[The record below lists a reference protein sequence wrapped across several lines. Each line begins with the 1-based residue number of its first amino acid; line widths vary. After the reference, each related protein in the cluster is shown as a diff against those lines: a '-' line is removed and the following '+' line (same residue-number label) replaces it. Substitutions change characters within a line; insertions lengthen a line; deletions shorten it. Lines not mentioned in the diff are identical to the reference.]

1 MTNRYD
7 SLGIKQVIRLEWM
20 EKAVNLS
27 MSGMDPQEIRSELH
41 EYLAGRKGDGSIGER
56 SNLTRS
62 QAVVV
67 LMNIWGKPNPEI
79 ATFIENVKLQVQS
92 NGLGLADK
100 KALYWAAIS
109 AAYPFWFNV
118 ARQVGRL
125 LNLQDQITKQQIV
138 RRLKEQYGDR
148 QTVSRITRYVIR
160 SFVAWDVL
168 KDTSKKGCYERGNLL
183 SIQDQST
190 VNLLLES
197 ALHTIPEGKSSIN
210 ALYSNPG
217 LFIFDYPS
225 ITGELIVQDNQRIN
239 VMRFGLDEEIL
250 KLLVG
255 DTLK

>member
-7 SLGIKQVIRLEWM
+7 ALGIKQVIRLEWM

-27 MSGMDPQEIRSELH
+27 MSGMGPQEIRSELH

-56 SNLTRS
+56 SKLTRS

-67 LMNIWGKPNPEI
+67 LMNIWGKPSPEI
-79 ATFIENVKLQVQS
+79 AAFIKDVKWHIQS
-92 NGLGLADK
+92 NGLDPAER

-160 SFVAWDVL
+160 SFIAWGVL
-168 KDTSKKGCYERGNLL
+168 KDTDTKGCYKQGYLL
-183 SIQDQST
+183 RIQDQST
-190 VNLLLES
+190 VSLLHES
-197 ALHTIPEGKSSIN
+197 ALHTMPEGKAPIN

-217 LFIFDYPS
+217 FFIFDFPIVS
-225 ITGELIVQDNQRIN
+225 GELIAQVNQRIG
-239 VMRFGLDEEIL
+239 VMKFGVDEEIL
-250 KLLVG
+250 KV
-255 DTLK
+255 

>member
-7 SLGIKQVIRLEWM
+7 ALGIKQVIRLEWM
-20 EKAVNLS
+20 EKAVRLS
-27 MSGMDPQEIRSELH
+27 MSGMEPPEIRSELH

-56 SNLTRS
+56 SKLTRS

-67 LMNIWGKPNPEI
+67 LMNIWGKPNTEI
-79 ATFIENVKLQVQS
+79 AVFIEDVKAQIQS
-92 NGLGLADK
+92 NGLDPAEK
-100 KALYWAAIS
+100 KALYWAAVS

-160 SFVAWDVL
+160 SFVAWDIL
-168 KDTSKKGCYERGNLL
+168 KDTAKKGCYERGNIL

-190 VNLLLES
+190 VSLLLEG
-197 ALHTIPEGKSSIN
+197 ALHTMPGGKSSIN
-210 ALYSNPG
+210 DLYANPG
-217 LFIFDYPS
+217 FFIFDLPT
-225 ITGELIVQDNQRIN
+225 ITGEIIVQDNQRID
-239 VMRFGLDEEIL
+239 VMRFGADEEIL
-250 KLLVG
+250 KLQV
-255 DTLK
+255 

>member
-7 SLGIKQVIRLEWM
+7 ALGIKQVIRLEWM
-20 EKAVNLS
+20 EKSVQLS
-27 MSGMDPQEIRSELH
+27 MSGMEPQEIRSELH

-56 SNLTRS
+56 SKMTRS

-67 LMNIWGKPNPEI
+67 LMNIWGKPNPGI
-79 ATFIENVKLQVQS
+79 AAFIEDVKLQIQS
-92 NGLGLADK
+92 NGLDPAER

-160 SFVAWDVL
+160 SFVAWGVL
-168 KDTSKKGCYERGNLL
+168 KDAAKKGCYERGNILNVH
-183 SIQDQST
+183 DQST
-190 VNLLLES
+190 VSLLFEC
-197 ALHTIPEGKSSIN
+197 ALHAFPQGKLSVN
-210 ALYSNPG
+210 TLYGNPG
-217 LFIFDYPS
+217 FFVFDFPS
-225 ITGELIVQDNQRIN
+225 ISSEMIAQINPRIE
-239 VMRFGLDEEIL
+239 VMRFGADEKIL
-250 KLLVG
+250 KL
-255 DTLK
+255 

>member
-1 MTNRYD
+1 MTNTNTNRYA

-27 MSGMDPQEIRSELH
+27 MSGMDPQKNRSELQ
-41 EYLAGRKGDGSIGER
+41 EYLAERKGDGSIGER
-56 SNLTRS
+56 SKLTRS

-79 ATFIENVKLQVQS
+79 VPFIKDVKLQIQS
-92 NGLGLADK
+92 NGLDIAEK
-100 KALYWAAIS
+100 TALYWAAIS

-148 QTVSRITRYVIR
+148 QTVSRIARYVVR

-168 KDTSKKGCYERGNLL
+168 KDTAKKGCYERGNTL
-183 SIQDQST
+183 SVHDQST
-190 VNLLLES
+190 VNLLIEG
-197 ALHTIPEGKSSIN
+197 ALHTLPDAKASIN
-210 ALYSNPG
+210 DLYSNPG
-217 LFIFDYPS
+217 FFIFDFPS
-225 ITGELIVQDNQRIN
+225 ITGELIAQDNPRIE
-239 VMRFGLDEEIL
+239 VMRFGMDEEIL
-250 KLLVG
+250 KL
-255 DTLK
+255 

>member
-7 SLGIKQVIRLEWM
+7 TLGIKQVIRLEWM
-20 EKAVNLS
+20 EKALQLS
-27 MSGMDPQEIRSELH
+27 MSGMKPQEIRSELH

-56 SNLTRS
+56 SKLTRS

-79 ATFIENVKLQVQS
+79 AAFIEDVKLQIQS
-92 NGLGLADK
+92 NGLDTAER

-160 SFVAWDVL
+160 SFVAWDIL
-168 KDTSKKGCYERGNLL
+168 KDTDKKGCYKRGNLL
-183 SIQDQST
+183 RFHGQRAVS
-190 VNLLLES
+190 LLLEG
-197 ALHTIPEGKSSIN
+197 ALHILPEGKSSIN
-210 ALYSNPG
+210 DLYANPG
-217 LFIFDYPS
+217 FFIFDFP
-225 ITGELIVQDNQRIN
+225 IVTGDTIAQDNQRIE
-239 VMRFGLDEEIL
+239 VMRFGVDEEVL
-250 KLLVG
+250 ELAL
-255 DTLK
+255 

>member
-7 SLGIKQVIRLEWM
+7 ALGIKQVIRLEWM

-27 MSGMDPQEIRSELH
+27 MSGMGPQEIRSELH

-56 SNLTRS
+56 SKLTRS

-67 LMNIWGKPNPEI
+67 LMNIWGKPSPEI
-79 ATFIENVKLQVQS
+79 AAFIEDVKLHIQS
-92 NGLGLADK
+92 NGLDSSER

-168 KDTSKKGCYERGNLL
+168 KDTDKKGCYKRGNLL
-183 SIQDQST
+183 RFHGQHT
-190 VNLLLES
+190 VNLLTEG
-197 ALHTIPEGKSSIN
+197 ALHTLPEGKLSIN
-210 ALYSNPG
+210 DLYANPG
-217 LFIFDYPS
+217 FFIFDFPVV
-225 ITGELIVQDNQRIN
+225 TGEIIAQDNQRIE
-239 VMRFGLDEEIL
+239 VMRFGVDEEVL
-250 KLLVG
+250 ELAF
-255 DTLK
+255 

>member
-1 MTNRYD
+1 VTNRYD
-7 SLGIKQVIRLEWM
+7 ALGVKQVIRLEWM
-20 EKAVNLS
+20 EKAVQLS
-27 MSGMDPQEIRSELH
+27 MSGMNPQEIRSELH
-41 EYLAGRKGDGSIGER
+41 EYLTGRKGDGSIGER
-56 SNLTRS
+56 SKLTRS

-79 ATFIENVKLQVQS
+79 AAFIEDVKLQIQS
-92 NGLGLADK
+92 NGLDPAES

-160 SFVAWDVL
+160 SFVAWGVL
-168 KDTSKKGCYERGNLL
+168 IDAAKKGCYERGNKLI
-183 SIQDQST
+183 IQDQST
-190 VNLLLES
+190 VSLLLEC
-197 ALHTIPEGKSSIN
+197 ALHTMSGGKSSIN
-210 ALYSNPG
+210 DFYANPG
-217 LFIFDYPS
+217 FFIFDFPP
-225 ITGELIVQDNQRIN
+225 ITGEMVAQNNQRID

-250 KLLVG
+250 KLQV
-255 DTLK
+255 